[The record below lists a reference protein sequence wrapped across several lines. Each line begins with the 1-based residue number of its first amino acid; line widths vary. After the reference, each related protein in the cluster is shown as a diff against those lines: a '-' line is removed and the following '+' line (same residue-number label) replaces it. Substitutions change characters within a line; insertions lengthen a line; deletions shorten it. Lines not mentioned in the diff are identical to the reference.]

1 MNSRLFRKRILAEW
15 VPVDVDSN
23 DFLQLLT
30 DAMAYNT
37 SVQINYRG
45 SGWRSILPYG
55 WNSSK
60 DGNIL
65 LMCYKDTGEIRSYRV
80 DRIYD
85 LLVNNDILTLD
96 DEDNM
101 SFQDF
106 QIPQLPNLD
115 EIVDETEKEIDE
127 EMPFDDAM
135 EALTTDEIPEE
146 YQEEDL
152 PYMEEDPTAQSL
164 DEVIE
169 NDDNSNDLST
179 SAEEERTENVNENNN
194 IDNSMDMTN
203 TDINI
208 DTGTNADN
216 SFEDTTVEEVK

>member
-85 LLVNNDILTLD
+85 LLVNNEILTLN
-96 DEDNM
+96 DENNM

-115 EIVDETEKEIDE
+115 EIIDETENEIDE
-127 EMPFDDAM
+127 EMPFDDAI

-146 YQEEDL
+146 YEDEEL
-152 PYMEEDPTAQSL
+152 PMLEEEDPNAQSL

-179 SAEEERTENVNENNN
+179 SAEEERTHTDMDNNTN
-194 IDNSMDMTN
+194 IN
-203 TDINI
+203 TDMNI
-208 DTGTNADN
+208 DTN
-216 SFEDTTVEEVK
+216 SDVDIPENMTVEEVE